1 MAEKWMGEPPSSTGR
16 YAFWAGL
23 IIILLLSGAAW
34 RFLLPNADD
43 ALDVSAAALRASFAE
58 RVQYAH
64 AEFINGG
71 RQKIQYLDIGDGASR
86 QRLAFLMN
94 KSGWPVDAWDAA
106 VQMPESGNSCERLWI
121 KTLQKD
127 STGVIAG
134 VKLSAGERSE
144 GCEFSLGRSKMLYRF
159 DNGDIV
165 FLQEQN

>member
-1 MAEKWMGEPPSSTGR
+1 MAEKWIGEPPSSTGR

-34 RFLLPNADD
+34 RFLLPNADE

-71 RQKIQYLDIGDGASR
+71 RQKVQYLDTGDGESR
-86 QRLAFLMN
+86 RRLAFLMN
-94 KSGWPVDAWDAA
+94 KNGWPVDAWEAA
-106 VQMPESGNSCERLWI
+106 EQMPEGGNSCERLWI

-134 VKLSAGERSE
+134 VKLSTRKLAD
-144 GCEFSLGRSKMLYRF
+144 GCEFTLGRSKMLYRF

-165 FLQEQN
+165 FLQEQD

>member
-1 MAEKWMGEPPSSTGR
+1 MAEKWIGEPPSSTGR

-34 RFLLPNADD
+34 RFLLPNADE

-71 RQKIQYLDIGDGASR
+71 RQKVQYLDVGTGADTR
-86 QRLAFLMN
+86 RLAFLMN
-94 KSGWPVDAWDAA
+94 NQGWPVDAWETREAEK
-106 VQMPESGNSCERLWI
+106 ESGNACERLWI
-121 KTLQKD
+121 KILQKE
-127 STGVIAG
+127 STGVVAG
-134 VKLSAGERSE
+134 VKIAAKAISE

-159 DNGDIV
+159 DNGDV
-165 FLQEQN
+165 VLERKQD